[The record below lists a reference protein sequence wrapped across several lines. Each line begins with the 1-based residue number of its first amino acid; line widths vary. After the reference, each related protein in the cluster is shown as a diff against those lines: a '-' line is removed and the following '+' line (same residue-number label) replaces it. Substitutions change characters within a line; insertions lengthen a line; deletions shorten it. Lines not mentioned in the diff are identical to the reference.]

1 MDHPSANWGIV
12 IQCLQTPLDVILFS
26 KFLKNAFQ
34 ILDNAKSELHN
45 EKEVEFHMCKDVEA
59 GVPKLIYEQ
68 VTLPDIYFR
77 NPTFV
82 EDM

>member
-1 MDHPSANWGIV
+1 
-12 IQCLQTPLDVILFS
+12 
-26 KFLKNAFQ
+26 
-34 ILDNAKSELHN
+34 
-45 EKEVEFHMCKDVEA
+45 MCKDVEA

-82 EDM
+82 EDMQLLQRRLETLERISSPRMCQYMNYNMNTEELH